1 MKQKQISTYK
11 RIFKED
17 ENESSN
23 YVIKLLEIAD
33 QIKIFHLQTTGYAS
47 HIALGGFYYQ
57 ISTFTDSFCEK
68 RIGLENKRP
77 TVNGQSISLKDFKE
91 EELISYV
98 NETLNYFKSL
108 RNEFSSNTE
117 LQNLVD
123 EMTTETNKLK
133 YLLTLK

>member
-108 RNEFSSNTE
+108 RKEVSGNTDLE
-117 LQNLVD
+117 NLVD
-123 EMTTETNKLK
+123 EIIGSSNQLK

>member
-17 ENESSN
+17 ENPNSN
-23 YVIKLLEIAD
+23 YLIKLLEIAD

-91 EELISYV
+91 EELIGYV

-108 RNEFSSNTE
+108 RKEVSGNTDLE
-117 LQNLVD
+117 NLVD
-123 EMTTETNKLK
+123 EIIGHTNQLK